1 VNVFHC
7 CVNAQQWSQIKL
19 SSHVW
24 SGIWNFEQKN
34 ICRRQISLEVSSE
47 DTTPLWPLLVY
58 GAIVIGLVI
67 AMLGLSYVLGQR
79 HKEHATNEPYE
90 GGILSTGSARLRF
103 SSQFY
108 LIAMLFVIFDVETIF
123 IFSWAIAFKELG
135 WFGYVGVSVF
145 VILLFVVLIYEWRNG
160 ALDFGPD
167 GKKILK
173 AYRKRIAKNKSH
185 EVVVK

>member
-1 VNVFHC
+1 M
-7 CVNAQQWSQIKL
+7 
-19 SSHVW
+19 
-24 SGIWNFEQKN
+24 
-34 ICRRQISLEVSSE
+34 EVSG
-47 DTTPLWPLLVY
+47 DNTIPLWPLLLY
-58 GAIVIGLVI
+58 GAIVLGLVCI
-67 AMLGLSYVLGQR
+67 MLGLSFVLGQR
-79 HKEHATNEPYE
+79 HNERATNEPYE

-135 WFGYVGVSVF
+135 WFGYFGVGVF

-173 AYRKRIAKNKSH
+173 AYKKLNRKDNSNEMVAK
-185 EVVVK
+185 

>member
-1 VNVFHC
+1 MD
-7 CVNAQQWSQIKL
+7 
-19 SSHVW
+19 
-24 SGIWNFEQKN
+24 
-34 ICRRQISLEVSSE
+34 SLNEN
-47 DTTPLWPLLVY
+47 TGLLWPIIAY
-58 GAIVIGLVI
+58 GAIVLSLVL
-67 AMLGLSYVLGQR
+67 AMLGLSFVLGQR
-79 HKEHATNEPYE
+79 HKERATEDPYE

-123 IFSWAIAFKELG
+123 IVSWAIAFRELG
-135 WFGYVGVSVF
+135 WYGYVGVMIF

-173 AYRKRIAKNKSH
+173 AYKKLNQKKSAAENIVSKVNGASQRHVPALKNKHTNQSTTA
-185 EVVVK
+185 